1 VKQFAIIAILF
12 AMSATFAFAGTWT
25 GRLVDAACKATNEGR
40 DSSVASCAATTAT
53 HLFAV
58 ELADA
63 KVLNLDA
70 AGNEKAADAV
80 KNNQKTDLHA
90 TVTGS
95 LEGQTTVKVEKI
107 EIQ

>member
-1 VKQFAIIAILF
+1 MKQFATNAILF
-12 AMSATFAFAGTWT
+12 VVTATFAFAGTWT
-25 GRLVDAACKATNEGR
+25 GRLVDASCKATNEGK
-40 DSSVASCAATTAT
+40 DSSVTTCAATTTT

-80 KNNQKTDLHA
+80 KNNQKTDLRA

-95 LEGQTTVKVEKI
+95 LEGQATVKVEKI